1 MLRGI
6 AASDSEYRSP
16 MRALTKANLRH
27 LLLFLRL
34 GRHPAATVYDSIGPD
49 FFLAPAPG
57 WLNLGLWEGD
67 ARTEDPLISVR
78 RLVTRLAEA
87 LPKNG
92 TILDVGNGLG
102 AQDPVIAEVAQPR
115 TLIAM
120 NITRSQLVAG
130 RSRLEE
136 AGASAINADAAR
148 IPLASNSVDGVIS
161 VEAAFHFPSRRQFFA
176 EVMRVLRPGGVLTM
190 SDVGAER
197 APRSPGEIVAGL
209 TNLRVWGL
217 KARNMI
223 SADQIAALLRSTGFA
238 DVDMNRCTDRT
249 LEPAIVFMRS
259 RLEES
264 KDAPWPHRLGARVL
278 TDQWELLS
286 RRGIIEYVLIEA
298 RKP

>member
-1 MLRGI
+1 MPPPPSTVPR
-6 AASDSEYRSP
+6 

-34 GRHPAATVYDSIGPD
+34 GRNPAARVYDSIGPD

-67 ARTEDPLISVR
+67 ARSEDPLVAVR
-78 RLVTRLAEA
+78 RLVTRIAAA
-87 LPKNG
+87 LPKNA

-115 TLIAM
+115 ALIAM

-130 RSRLEE
+130 KARLED
-136 AGASAINADAAR
+136 AGASALNADATR

-197 APRSPGEIVAGL
+197 APRTPGEIVAGI

-223 SADQIAALLRSTGFA
+223 SANDILSLVRAAGFA
-238 DVDMNRCTDRT
+238 DAAMERCTDRT

-259 RLEES
+259 KLDDS

-278 TDQWELLS
+278 TDQWELLN
-286 RRGIIEYVLIEA
+286 RRGLIEYVLIAA
-298 RKP
+298 RKPH